1 MVAKSSF
8 YHGPA
13 ARCYRPAVVQDTLLG
28 SLATQLTLP
37 EHEIVSIYHTRLE
50 HGYPTPHLERNAV
63 LAEALPWLQQYDIWS
78 RGRFGSYKVGGG
90 GTVVVDD
97 WWDLQGRL

>member
-1 MVAKSSF
+1 
-8 YHGPA
+8 
-13 ARCYRPAVVQDTLLG
+13 
-28 SLATQLTLP
+28 
-37 EHEIVSIYHTRLE
+37 
-50 HGYPTPHLERNAV
+50 V

-97 WWDLQGRL
+97 WWRLQGACNERE